1 MYILQSPLLDNY
13 HFNPNRKMT
22 SGYCSI
28 IVKKVDRAQ
37 HQGEWTCAAKLIGSD
52 SECSDEF
59 RVTVYDSNISVA
71 GISGMAFAVTVL
83 IGVIAFVTYQ
93 RYRRTYNNPRR
104 STRQTV
110 VTYIA
115 STDAISINS
124 NRSTESQSSSQIDGS
139 QFEGIQLHTISLN

>member
-1 MYILQSPLLDNY
+1 
-13 HFNPNRKMT
+13 MT

-37 HQGEWTCAAKLIGSD
+37 HQGEWMCAAKLIGSD

-71 GISGMAFAVTVL
+71 GISGMAFAITVL
-83 IGVIAFVTYQ
+83 IGVIAFVTY
-93 RYRRTYNNPRR
+93 RSYRRTYNNPRR

-110 VTYIA
+110 VTYIT
-115 STDAISINS
+115 STDAISIDS

-139 QFEGIQLHTISLN
+139 QFDGIQLQTIRLN